1 MAYEKYNTSHHA
13 GATPEERVRNR
24 LKPSAE
30 PQRGPGAQVK
40 VGDGPNR
47 TITTIHQS
55 ANTRQHGPDHKGEG
69 NIYGQ
74 PRGPANTRG
83 EI

>member
-1 MAYEKYNTSHHA
+1 MAHIKYDTSHHA
-13 GATPEERVRNR
+13 GANADARIASRLRNSGDAKNADSVTVKGSSPE
-24 LKPSAE
+24 
-30 PQRGPGAQVK
+30 
-40 VGDGPNR
+40 R
-47 TITTIHQS
+47 TITNVHLSGHQ
-55 ANTRQHGPDHKGEG
+55 AQHGPDHKGEG